1 MSELMS
7 PQSDRDA
14 TRAGGLALAPGDRS
28 EQRTTHALAAMTKT
42 ETKLFFR
49 EPLLPALV
57 LALPVLLVVGFG
69 LIPGFG
75 DPSSDLSGQSGTEY
89 IASIGVAI
97 VLAVLGLSILPT
109 TLGTYRE
116 RGVLRR
122 LRATPV
128 TPRTLLGAQLLLVAG
143 ATVAATVLL
152 VLVGSLG
159 FGVAVPRNP
168 AGFVLAVVL
177 GAAALLSLGLLVAA
191 VAPTAKA
198 ANAIGMTLF
207 FPSMFLAGVYVP
219 RETFSPFLQH
229 VSDVTPLGAAL
240 AAVRDTWQGSW
251 PHPIHIATMVG
262 WALVAAVV
270 AARTFRWE

>member
-57 LALPVLLVVGFG
+57 LALSVLLVVGFG

-128 TPRTLLGAQLLLVAG
+128 TPRTLLGAQLLLVGG

-219 RETFSPFLQH
+219 RETFAPFLRH
-229 VSDVTPLGAAL
+229 ISDGTPLGAAL
-240 AAVRDTWQGSW
+240 QAVRDCWQGSW
-251 PHPIHIATMVG
+251 PHPVHLVSMVG
-262 WALVAAVV
+262 WILVAVAV